1 MGILSLFRRIDR
13 NRWFLCSNCLAL
25 TSHDT
30 MKSVFYYAGPPEVFM
45 GRPLT
50 KCPRCGSTN
59 TRSFQD
65 IKNEGAESAIW
76 GLERIARKYPRRQF
90 EVKK

>member
-1 MGILSLFRRIDR
+1 MKSLF
-13 NRWFLCSNCLAL
+13 
-25 TSHDT
+25 
-30 MKSVFYYAGPPEVFM
+30 YYTGTPEFFM
-45 GRPLT
+45 GRPLI

-76 GLERIARKYPRRQF
+76 ALERIARKYPRRQF